1 MNYRRLF
8 GWIGLIYFSSLYGN
22 EIYTGVSTFSMLT
35 IPLSPR
41 GAAMGGAFCGLSD
54 EVSGIRCN
62 PAGITEIKRSEAE
75 FLHREWFQ
83 GFKEE
88 FGGIV
93 FHTKKGNVGLSFL
106 YSTVTGIEGR
116 DEKFRKRG
124 EFNVWEGVFSVGYG
138 KGVFKMLN
146 LGVSMDLLYQN
157 FSPNIEGLE
166 GDKGKGI
173 GLNVG
178 FLWKTEIIKVGGV
191 LQNIGSP
198 VVYFYGGR
206 EKLPQNLKIGA
217 SFPIIK
223 KIVMSFDANFPK
235 FGENSYHLGTEY
247 WISENFFAIRSG
259 FTTKECVG
267 GGGNFTCGFGIKL
280 KEIEFPRRLGDI
292 ELNYA
297 YVGYG
302 TIGNTHRLS
311 VKWIFGEPERIRTGG
326 IVVKVF
332 DVEKGT
338 PLRAIVTVD
347 GEKGFRDTTVTSPHD
362 GKVSIKCVPIG
373 KALIN
378 VEKDF
383 YTKVEDTVW
392 VEWGERVEVSY
403 PLRYTGPKGI
413 PPDKL
418 VKEGICGRILLGQLT
433 EEGKRVPLRNG
444 IVYFQ
449 GPRSGKVEVDSD
461 GWYKIPNLPPG
472 SYVLTVESAYHD
484 YFPEIIPNVVVE
496 HEKATLLH
504 CTLKKVKTLRLFFET
519 DRAYVHP
526 RDYPLLDTLASFMR
540 RYKEN
545 KFEIHGHTDP
555 RPPRRFKNNQ
565 ELSYARAWAVANY
578 LIKKGIEEER
588 LVVKGWGATKPI
600 APNDTEEGMALNRRI
615 EVIIISPYKK

>member
-1 MNYRRLF
+1 LGGGVSIIYFFLFSLLF
-8 GWIGLIYFSSLYGN
+8 GD
-22 EIYTGVSTFSMLT
+22 EVYTGGSTFSMLT
-35 IPLSPR
+35 IPLSSR
-41 GAAMGGAFCGLSD
+41 AAAMGGAFCGLSD
-54 EVSGIRCN
+54 EVSGMRCN
-62 PAGITEIKRSEAE
+62 PAGIAKIRRSEAE

-88 FGGIV
+88 FGGVV
-93 FHTKKGNVGLSFL
+93 FHTEKGNVGVSFL
-106 YSTVTGIEGR
+106 YSTVGEIEGR
-116 DEKFRKRG
+116 DEEFRKRG
-124 EFNVWEGVFSVGYG
+124 EFSVWEGVFSVGYG
-138 KGVFKMLN
+138 RELFKMLN
-146 LGVSMDLLYQN
+146 LGISMDLLYQ
-157 FSPNIEGLE
+157 SLAPNTEGLA
-166 GDKGKGI
+166 GDKGKGV
-173 GLNVG
+173 GLNFG
-178 FLWKTEIIKVGGV
+178 LLWNTKIIKLGGS
-191 LQNIGSP
+191 LQNVGSP
-198 VVYFYGGR
+198 VIYFYGGR
-206 EKLPQNLKIGA
+206 ENLPQNLKIGA
-217 SFPIIK
+217 SLFLVK
-223 KIVMSFDANFPK
+223 NMVMCFDVNFPK
-235 FGENSYHLGTEY
+235 FGKTSYHLGTEY
-247 WISENFFAIRSG
+247 WVSEEFFGIRG
-259 FTTKECVG
+259 GLNTKECVG

-280 KEIEFPRRLGDI
+280 KEVEFPMRLGDI

-311 VKWIFGEPERIRTGG
+311 VKWVFGEPERIKTGG

-338 PLRAIVTVD
+338 PLRAIVTVE
-347 GEKGFRDTTVTSPHD
+347 GVGFKDTTITSPHD
-362 GKVSIKCVPIG
+362 GKASIKCVPIG
-373 KALIN
+373 KILLN

-383 YTKVEDTVW
+383 YTKTEDTIW
-392 VEWGERVEVSY
+392 VEWGETVEVSY

-444 IVYFQ
+444 VVHFQ

-461 GWYKIPNLPPG
+461 GWYKIPDLPPG
-472 SYVLTVESAYHD
+472 SYTLTVESAHHD

-578 LIKKGIEEER
+578 LIKKGVEEER
-588 LVVKGWGATKPI
+588 LMVKGWGATKPI

-615 EVIIISPYKK
+615 EVIIVSPYKGKK